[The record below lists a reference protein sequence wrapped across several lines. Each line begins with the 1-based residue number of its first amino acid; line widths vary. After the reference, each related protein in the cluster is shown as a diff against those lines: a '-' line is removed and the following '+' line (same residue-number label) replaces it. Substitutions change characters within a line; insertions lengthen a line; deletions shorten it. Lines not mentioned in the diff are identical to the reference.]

1 MADVRQTENLIGLT
15 ADIVSAHVANNSVH
29 TGEIAALI
37 SSVYQALA
45 SLDAPSAPVAPEKPK
60 GAVGVRASIKPDFLV
75 SMIDGKP
82 YKMLKR
88 HIGQH
93 GHTPAS
99 YREAYDLPKDYPMV
113 AANYGEQRRQLAHK
127 IGLGHKP
134 KAVAP
139 APRSR
144 KSKAAPADEPTA

>member
-1 MADVRQTENLIGLT
+1 MADASQTEDLIALT

-37 SSVYQALA
+37 ASVHKALV
-45 SLDAPSAPVAPEKPK
+45 SLEAPVEPAAPEKPK
-60 GAVGVRASIKPDFLV
+60 GAVSVRASIKPDFLV

-93 GHTPAS
+93 GHTPQS

-127 IGLGHKP
+127 IGLGRKP
-134 KAVAP
+134 KAIAP

-144 KSKAAPADEPTA
+144 KPKAAPTDEPTA